1 LGHQDSKSSQ
11 RAESNTVSATFACL
25 TGIARRLAANFASIN
40 NCKISRLAR
49 VLLSKRHGKP
59 SHPQFDSDNRL
70 GACGLCIA
78 GSRARAPGDA
88 RAIWQRS
95 RGRRPNAWLSKDWY
109 RDFGSDALS
118 SLRAHPVIKLL
129 GRPRSSFRLW
139 LLFVSAVARGQAG
152 PPFLTNDPGTP
163 GSTNWEINLASMQ
176 VVTRNASSYQ
186 VPQIDLNF
194 GVGDRI
200 QLTYEVPYVLQT
212 SMGQPLQS
220 GWGNGYPGVKW
231 RFLDQGEDEWQMSVF
246 PQVETAASELARQKA
261 IAAAGPRYL
270 LPFEVSKK
278 VGPLDV
284 DFEAGYYVAGHGPK
298 ERILGLVAGRAVTDR
313 LELDTELYD
322 DRACDGGSHSTT
334 LDIGGRYKLHRGVIA
349 LFMVGRNIKGFAESQ
364 PEFMGYLGVQI
375 LLSNYGRTLSHE
387 P

>member
-1 LGHQDSKSSQ
+1 MRSFFVRTSLG
-11 RAESNTVSATFACL
+11 L
-25 TGIARRLAANFASIN
+25 
-40 NCKISRLAR
+40 
-49 VLLSKRHGKP
+49 
-59 SHPQFDSDNRL
+59 
-70 GACGLCIA
+70 
-78 GSRARAPGDA
+78 
-88 RAIWQRS
+88 
-95 RGRRPNAWLSKDWY
+95 Y
-109 RDFGSDALS
+109 
-118 SLRAHPVIKLL
+118 
-129 GRPRSSFRLW
+129 
-139 LLFVSAVARGQAG
+139 FVSSVAWSQAG

-163 GSTNWEINLASMQ
+163 GNTNWEINLASMQ
-176 VVTRNASSYQ
+176 VITRNASSYQ

-212 SMGQPLQS
+212 SMGEPVQS

-231 RFLDQGEDEWQMSVF
+231 RFLDQGEGGWQMSVF
-246 PQVETAASELARQKA
+246 PQMETAGSELARQKA

-278 VGPLDV
+278 MGSLDV

-298 ERILGLVAGRAVTDR
+298 ERILGLAAGRSVTER
-313 LELDTELYD
+313 LELDAELYD
-322 DRACDGGSHSTT
+322 DRAYDGGPHSTT

-349 LFMVGRNIKGFAESQ
+349 LFMAGRSINGFSHSQ

-375 LLSNYGRTLSHE
+375 LLSDYGRRLTQE